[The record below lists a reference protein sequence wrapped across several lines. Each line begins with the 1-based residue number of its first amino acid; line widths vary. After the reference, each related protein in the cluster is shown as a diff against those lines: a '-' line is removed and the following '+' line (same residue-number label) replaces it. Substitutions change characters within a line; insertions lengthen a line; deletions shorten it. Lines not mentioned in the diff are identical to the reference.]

1 MLGPLSLV
9 ARFWLV
15 ARLLPNPIPLP
26 LYRLGTGHWAL
37 GTGFRGTPEVHP
49 GWGTGCWGVG
59 CRHACRHAWHCNGKR
74 VRCLGVSAIQPLTSR
89 QDAVAPLASR
99 PCRPGPKP
107 WLALPQH
114 PSSSAKRPSRSCP
127 RSQTLAVAFQP
138 TRTHA
143 NMAPVALAAH
153 ETRHQQPSPRASESD
168 PSWNAMHAQK
178 THAGCLIMTE
188 FHGTRQTR
196 AGIERVRR
204 YNEATAPTAAS
215 PCGWS
220 GCSCLCGGRTHS
232 LLLHLPVH
240 AACQG

>member
-1 MLGPLSLV
+1 MGYGVL
-9 ARFWLV
+9 
-15 ARLLPNPIPLP
+15 
-26 LYRLGTGHWAL
+26 
-37 GTGFRGTPEVHP
+37 
-49 GWGTGCWGVG
+49 GCWLQ
-59 CRHACRHAWHCNGKR
+59 ACRHAWHCNGKR

-89 QDAVAPLASR
+89 QDAVAPLALAALG
-99 PCRPGPKP
+99 PNPGSLFLNTHPRLP
-107 WLALPQH
+107 RGQVALVLVL
-114 PSSSAKRPSRSCP
+114 R
-127 RSQTLAVAFQP
+127 RSQLHFSQLGRTQTWPPWRCTRNATPTTQP
-138 TRTHA
+138 ARFGIRSI
-143 NMAPVALAAH
+143 L
-153 ETRHQQPSPRASESD
+153 EC
-168 PSWNAMHAQK
+168 NACSK
-178 THAGCLIMTE
+178 DSCRVCLIMTE